1 MDITCPNDICTTAA
15 PIFLLILILSI
26 IVVST
31 IVAIVKAVLY
41 CMIFS
46 KAGYHWALGLLT
58 LVPIACVIMPFV
70 LAFGKWP
77 IKTEL
82 EKLRARTKNATT

>member
-15 PIFLLILILSI
+15 PIFFLILILSI
-26 IVVST
+26 IAVAT
-31 IVAIVKAVLY
+31 IVAIVKAILY

-77 IKTEL
+77 IKAEL
-82 EKLRARTKNATT
+82 KLLRAQAQKTT